1 MPGNWH
7 KFLREDGNKTEL
19 FNLLSERVTG
29 EQFCGLVIM
38 TLGDSVCSSVPF
50 TEEHLSPCTHEEAD
64 TRMLLHAADG
74 VTQGMKRITIKT
86 VDTDVVVLAVGQA
99 NRIQCEQLN
108 IAFGTGK
115 SFRYINITLIAQML
129 GDQKCKA
136 LPAFH
141 ALTGCDTTSSFAG
154 RGKHT
159 AWITWNMFP
168 DITSALCT
176 LLSTFERF
184 VVLLY
189 DRGSSDENVNSARQ
203 TLFTQ
208 KHREIE
214 NIPPTQDSLYQH
226 LLRVGYQAGHVWSQ
240 VLNKA
245 PHLPSPADFGW
256 IRKDELSV
264 WEVKWMDLPPAGLA
278 CRAVIKCGCTTGCR
292 GRCRC
297 ALYITVQV
305 CS

>member
-1 MPGNWH
+1 M
-7 KFLREDGNKTEL
+7 
-19 FNLLSERVTG
+19 
-29 EQFCGLVIM
+29 
-38 TLGDSVCSSVPF
+38 
-50 TEEHLSPCTHEEAD
+50 
-64 TRMLLHAADG
+64 
-74 VTQGMKRITIKT
+74 
-86 VDTDVVVLAVGQA
+86 
-99 NRIQCEQLN
+99 
-108 IAFGTGK
+108 
-115 SFRYINITLIAQML
+115 
-129 GDQKCKA
+129 
-136 LPAFH
+136 
-141 ALTGCDTTSSFAG
+141 
-154 RGKHT
+154 
-159 AWITWNMFP
+159 
-168 DITSALCT
+168 
-176 LLSTFERF
+176 
-184 VVLLY
+184 VLLY

-292 GRCRC
+292 GQCRC
-297 ALYITVQV
+297 VKENLPCTLLCKCAHRCNRDLEY
-305 CS
+305 S